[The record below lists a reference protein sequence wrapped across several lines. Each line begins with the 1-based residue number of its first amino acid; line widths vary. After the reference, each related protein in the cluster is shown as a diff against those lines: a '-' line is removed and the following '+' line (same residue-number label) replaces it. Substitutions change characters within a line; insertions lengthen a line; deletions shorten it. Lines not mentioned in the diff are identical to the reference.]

1 MEKTDRLYLFNF
13 TYYKRAGYDHE
24 MKFPFGELVFVKSVE
39 E

>member
-1 MEKTDRLYLFNF
+1 MGKTDRLYLFNF

-24 MKFPFGELVFVKSVE
+24 MKFPFCELVFVKSVE